1 MQTKEPR
8 SACCYENK
16 IALNFLCLIMI
27 IIMLTVLDC
36 PHISWMHFVV
46 GILFSPGANFSS

>member
-8 SACCYENK
+8 SACCDENK
-16 IALNFLCLIMI
+16 IALNFLCLILI
-27 IIMLTVLDC
+27 IIVLTVLDC